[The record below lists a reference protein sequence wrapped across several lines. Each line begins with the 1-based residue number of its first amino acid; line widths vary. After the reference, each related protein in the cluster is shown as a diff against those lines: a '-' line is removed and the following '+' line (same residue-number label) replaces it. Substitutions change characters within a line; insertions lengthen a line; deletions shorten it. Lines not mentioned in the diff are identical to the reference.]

1 MEYIA
6 LFGMGVPGTVIGI
19 GYILT
24 FNQHPLKLTGT
35 MLIIVMCIVC
45 QYLGVG
51 LEAGISKLHQI
62 GPSMEEASWDMGASK
77 AMTFFRVVL
86 PLMGSSFLYSLI
98 FTFMSAMT
106 TISAII
112 FLVYPGTTLA
122 AVYILQVAEQ
132 GAIARAAAMSV
143 VLITIVAFSLF
154 ILNRI
159 TARTH
164 LARL

>member
-1 MEYIA
+1 
-6 LFGMGVPGTVIGI
+6 
-19 GYILT
+19 
-24 FNQHPLKLTGT
+24 
-35 MLIIVMCIVC
+35 MLIIVMALC
-45 QYLGVG
+45 QYLGVRLG
-51 LEAGISKLHQI
+51 GRHQQAAPDRSQHGGSFVGYGRLEGNDLLQGI
-62 GPSMEEASWDMGASK
+62 
-77 AMTFFRVVL
+77 L

-143 VLITIVAFSLF
+143 VLITIVALSLF
-154 ILNRI
+154 ILNR
-159 TARTH
+159 TYSPDPPGPALKAAVSTPWGD
-164 LARL
+164 